1 MGTLFSSRNTKTRE
15 MNNHFIDNQQRF
27 GGTKKK
33 ERTSWIS
40 SLSWLLPVYISLVL
54 GYAAYVFVK
63 IKNRSPPKN
72 ADKKKASKS
81 VQEVKRP
88 STDEVDEKLD
98 KSTVDKSIELR
109 LAKVETALA
118 KLVTLSGTLSDR

>member
-1 MGTLFSSRNTKTRE
+1 
-15 MNNHFIDNQQRF
+15 MNNQFIDNQQRF

-63 IKNRSPPKN
+63 
-72 ADKKKASKS
+72 SKF
-81 VQEVKRP
+81 
-88 STDEVDEKLD
+88 
-98 KSTVDKSIELR
+98 R
-109 LAKVETALA
+109 LAFSCYFHITYML
-118 KLVTLSGTLSDR
+118 